1 MCKSK
6 LDCSFQFKL
15 SQNYKLQFFFFTVA
29 NFLFS
34 PSGSISILTDT
45 DIFMVVC

>member
-15 SQNYKLQFFFFTVA
+15 SQKYKLQFFFTVA

-34 PSGSISILTDT
+34 PFGNISILTAT